1 MLAMLTCHDEF
12 ISKGSLSHKETLGP
26 QGPDLGEEG
35 EASRG
40 SKREIQ
46 AAKFNQ
52 VLKGL
57 DFLHPLT

>member
-35 EASRG
+35 EAGRG
-40 SKREIQ
+40 SKWEIQ
-46 AAKFNQ
+46 AAEFNQ
-52 VLKGL
+52 ALKGL
-57 DFLHPLT
+57 DFLHPLS